1 MKLIADVQIIC
12 DDEDQ
17 PPPALI
23 ERWLST
29 ALHHVPQQ
37 RNEAEIAV
45 RIVDTAEITELNHQ
59 YRNNNKATN
68 VLSFPADL
76 PDHIELPLLGDLI
89 ICAPVVAKEA
99 REQAKPSQHHWAHM
113 LIHGTLHLLGYDHID
128 DAEAEQM
135 EALEVKILAALNIP
149 DPYRPAE
156 QNPIE
161 LNSLHKPVGGLHLK
175 P

>member
-1 MKLIADVQIIC
+1 MKLIADIQIAC
-12 DDEDQ
+12 DDDQ

-29 ALHHVPQQ
+29 ALHHAPQQ
-37 RNEAEIAV
+37 QGDETEITV
-45 RIVDTAEITELNHQ
+45 RIVDEAEITSLNHN

-89 ICAPVVAKEA
+89 ICASVVAKEA
-99 REQAKPSQHHWAHM
+99 CEQGKPSQHHWAHM
-113 LIHGTLHLLGYDHID
+113 LVHGTLHLLGYDHID

-135 EALEVKILAALNIP
+135 EALEVSILAALNIP
-149 DPYRPAE
+149 DPY
-156 QNPIE
+156 QTTV
-161 LNSLHKPVGGLHLK
+161 HQPVEPTKHTA
-175 P
+175 